1 MSHKLL
7 TDNKNTEQKQPDD
20 MLSLV
25 EQKINFFKDIIQKT
39 IIHVQKNKKLDILG
53 INEIN
58 ICIEK
63 LSELSKN
70 LEEIITLSSTKT
82 TISIKLTKLQK
93 A

>member
-53 INEIN
+53 IN
-58 ICIEK
+58 
-63 LSELSKN
+63 
-70 LEEIITLSSTKT
+70 
-82 TISIKLTKLQK
+82 
-93 A
+93 